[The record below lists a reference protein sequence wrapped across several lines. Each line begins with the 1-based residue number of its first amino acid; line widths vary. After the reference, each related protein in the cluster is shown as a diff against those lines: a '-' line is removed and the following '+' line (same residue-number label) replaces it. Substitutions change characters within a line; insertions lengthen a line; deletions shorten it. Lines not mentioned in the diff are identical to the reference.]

1 VIRAVGSTL
10 SRFSHQAGRT
20 MKTKHP
26 FLKKMVEIPK
36 GKEMDVQNIKN
47 WLIHQPHL
55 PKLTDEHILMFLHSC
70 YYSGERTK
78 ETIDNYYTVRAQ
90 CLDLFGDRDWKKL
103 EKLWKSMYLM
113 APCPK
118 STPEG
123 YRILVYRLA
132 DTDPSKVNFQE
143 ALTAFFAYNDV
154 RISEDG
160 LVDGYIVVFDMKGCT
175 LGHLARVSTCM
186 HLVRKFMVYIQD
198 CHPVRLKGVHVIN
211 TVSFMDSCLALIKP
225 FMQSELM
232 QLIHL
237 HSDLKTLEKFFPL
250 ELLPADYGG
259 MAPSTLSLHDDHV
272 QLMSKNYKDWLKDS
286 EKSIADLK
294 KRIGKPKNQIIELE
308 GSFKTLEID

>member
-1 VIRAVGSTL
+1 
-10 SRFSHQAGRT
+10 
-20 MKTKHP
+20 MKTKQP
-26 FLKKMVEIPK
+26 FLKKNVEIPK

-47 WLIHQPHL
+47 WLVHQPHL
-55 PKLTDEHILMFLHSC
+55 PKLTDAHIVMFLHSC

-90 CLDLFGDRDWKKL
+90 CLDLFGGRDWPRL
-103 EKLWKSMYLM
+103 EKLWKSLYLM
-113 APCPK
+113 APLPK

-132 DTDPSKVNFQE
+132 DTDPSKFNFQE

-160 LVDGYIVVFDMKGCT
+160 LVEGYIVVFDMKGAT
-175 LGHLARVSTCM
+175 IGHLARVSTCM

-211 TVSFMDSCLALIKP
+211 TVSFIDSCLGLVKP
-225 FMQSELM
+225 FIQSGLM

-250 ELLPADYGG
+250 ELLPSDYGG
-259 MAPSTLSLHDDHV
+259 MAPDTVTLADEHMKLV
-272 QLMSKNYKDWLKDS
+272 AKNYKDWLKDS

-294 KRIGKPKNQIIELE
+294 RRIGKPKNQIMELE